1 MKQAATFVV
10 LLLLVLSGGSA
21 LAQGAP
27 PPQARGEFKTAVGE
41 SVGNITLTQMPDGAV
56 MVSASVRGLPPGQ
69 HGFHIHAVG
78 SCTPTFDAAGPH
90 YNPLG
95 KQHGLDNP
103 NGPHAG
109 DLPNLTVNADGT
121 GTLNAKTTLI
131 TITPGPTTIFDTD
144 GSAVIIH
151 AQPDDQKTD
160 PSGNSGGRIA
170 CAVLQPVAAPQP
182 AAQQPT
188 QTSASAEFKTS
199 VGETVGNAT
208 LTQNADGSVRLHVQV
223 RGLPPGQHGIHF
235 HQFGACAPT
244 FGAAGEHYNPMG
256 KQHGLDNPNGPH
268 AGDLPNLTVNADGT
282 GSLDTTTQMVTL
294 APGPTTLFD
303 ADGTALIIHAFADDQ
318 KTDPS
323 GNSGGRIAC
332 AVVRAGGA
340 PAAPPVV
347 RPGQPSHLPITG
359 GADTPWLALLAAALL
374 FGAGVLAIQG
384 ATARGK

>member
-78 SCTPTFDAAGPH
+78 SCTPTFHAAGPH

-103 NGPHAG
+103 NGPPAG

-170 CAVLQPVAAPQP
+170 CA
-182 AAQQPT
+182 
-188 QTSASAEFKTS
+188 
-199 VGETVGNAT
+199 
-208 LTQNADGSVRLHVQV
+208 
-223 RGLPPGQHGIHF
+223 
-235 HQFGACAPT
+235 
-244 FGAAGEHYNPMG
+244 
-256 KQHGLDNPNGPH
+256 
-268 AGDLPNLTVNADGT
+268 
-282 GSLDTTTQMVTL
+282 
-294 APGPTTLFD
+294 
-303 ADGTALIIHAFADDQ
+303 
-318 KTDPS
+318 
-323 GNSGGRIAC
+323 
-332 AVVRAGGA
+332 
-340 PAAPPVV
+340 
-347 RPGQPSHLPITG
+347 
-359 GADTPWLALLAAALL
+359 
-374 FGAGVLAIQG
+374 
-384 ATARGK
+384 